1 MKGYAYFAACCAT
14 KHGVIGLNPRIGLG
28 KTAKN
33 GIVVV
38 EAICTGYTETALTE
52 GAIKSIVQKTGWFKN
67 DAYNQLL
74 RNNPQKRFIQPED
87 IANSVYY
94 LRYLQLS
101 GFPRS
106 WK

>member
-1 MKGYAYFAACCAT
+1 MKGYAYVAACCAT
-14 KHGVIGLNPRIGLG
+14 KHGVIGLTRALALE
-28 KTAKN
+28 TAKN

-38 EAICTGYTETALTE
+38 DAICPGYTETALTE
-52 GAIKSIVQKTGWFKN
+52 GAIENIAQKTGCFK
-67 DAYNQLL
+67 DDTCNQLL

-87 IANSVYY
+87 IANTVYY
-94 LRYLQLS
+94 LRYLQVS